1 MELVF
6 VLVSLAA
13 VSLVFILLISVA
25 AGIAALCG
33 IPFSTVFVKGLW
45 LLVIPPATV
54 LYGWLVGRNRVI
66 VNEVVINTE
75 RIPASFD
82 GYRIVH
88 ISDMHLRSYRHRVK
102 ALSSVVGRIGSLKP
116 DLVAFSGDL
125 VTNSP
130 SEIGPFIPILS
141 RLDAKDGVVSVM
153 GNHDYCPY
161 NDWDSEAEMEA
172 AVERVRSMERQ
183 MGWNL
188 LDDAFVRITRG
199 RDSIT
204 VAGVGNI
211 SAMPQFDTHGDLG
224 KALEGAG
231 DGFKILLSHD
241 PTFWKAGVAGH
252 TDIDLT
258 LSGHTHN
265 SQLRIFGLEPS
276 RLVFRENSGLY
287 RDGGQYLYVNDGLG
301 ETMFPARIGV
311 PPEITLI
318 TLRCVNNNKEV
329 YHE

>member
-13 VSLVFILLISVA
+13 VSLVFILLISA

-130 SEIGPFIPILS
+130 SEIDPFIPILS

-199 RDSIT
+199 RDSIP
-204 VAGVGNI
+204 V
-211 SAMPQFDTHGDLG
+211 
-224 KALEGAG
+224 
-231 DGFKILLSHD
+231 
-241 PTFWKAGVAGH
+241 AGVAGH

>member
-130 SEIGPFIPILS
+130 SEIDPFIPILS

-204 VAGVGNI
+204 V
-211 SAMPQFDTHGDLG
+211 
-224 KALEGAG
+224 
-231 DGFKILLSHD
+231 
-241 PTFWKAGVAGH
+241 AGVAGH

>member
-54 LYGWLVGRNRVI
+54 LCGWLVGRNRVI

-130 SEIGPFIPILS
+130 FEIDPFIPILS

-204 VAGVGNI
+204 VAGV
-211 SAMPQFDTHGDLG
+211 
-224 KALEGAG
+224 
-231 DGFKILLSHD
+231 
-241 PTFWKAGVAGH
+241 AGH

-301 ETMFPARIGV
+301 ETMFSARIGV